1 MHCNMSA
8 VSDRGSGLAFAHRH
22 HGACSSCEIRT
33 QRTRHARRSTPY
45 TRGVQPVSKELVDE
59 AARRLGE
66 AARKP
71 ARVILFGSYARG
83 EAEATSDLDFL
94 VVQKDGFSRRREIV
108 RLQEALSPLRVPAE
122 VLVIDHEE
130 AEKPERAGD
139 AVR

>member
-1 MHCNMSA
+1 M
-8 VSDRGSGLAFAHRH
+8 
-22 HGACSSCEIRT
+22 
-33 QRTRHARRSTPY
+33 
-45 TRGVQPVSKELVDE
+45 QPVSKELVNE

-108 RLQEALSPLRVPAE
+108 RLQEALGPLRVPAE

-130 AEKPERAGD
+130 AERPERAGD
-139 AVR
+139 AVREALASGIVLYESA